1 MPMSSK
7 ELHALVSR
15 ESEKKDERRRPPLRF
30 YDVVGKYA
38 DKTNIPS
45 VVMTM
50 DDLAAE
56 SEAMAFEKEQK
67 EMEAALSSDEEDES
81 DE

>member
-38 DKTNIPS
+38 DKKDLPS
-45 VVMTM
+45 VEVTAE
-50 DDLAAE
+50 DEEALDAAKAFARE
-56 SEAMAFEKEQK
+56 QEELEATYPTP
-67 EMEAALSSDEEDES
+67 SDEEE
-81 DE
+81 

>member
-45 VVMTM
+45 VAMTM

-56 SEAMAFEKEQK
+56 SEARAFEKEQK
-67 EMEAALSSDEEDES
+67 EMEEALPSDEDES